1 MGKQNTANFQGRI
14 FRVTGNFWP
23 QLAVKTVWYLLF
35 KLNSITYGRISDS
48 TLLNDKFLNEN
59 NNKIFSITLII
70 FFLL

>member
-1 MGKQNTANFQGRI
+1 MGKQYTANFQGII

-23 QLAVKTVWYLLF
+23 RLAVKIVSYLVF

-59 NNKIFSITLII
+59 NNKFFSIN
-70 FFLL
+70 